1 MPRVKPRTKAGKRVK
16 VRTVLREFKAGKLQ
30 SSSGARVTKRK
41 QAIAIA
47 LSEAGL
53 ARKRKK
59 KR

>member
-1 MPRVKPRTKAGKRVK
+1 MARQKPRSKAAKRNK
-16 VRTVLREFKAGKLQ
+16 VRRVLSEFKAGKLQ

-41 QAIAIA
+41 QAVAIA